1 MIKIPNARYF
11 ILLLSVIHLL
21 HHIYKSNPLR
31 NTKIHCLYFILYSV
45 LLINIKVCYA
55 QNDYYLDI
63 DKNDIKVFL
72 KEDPKDN
79 YIEYKA
85 VMQIESI
92 YYDNVVRLFLDY
104 KNHTKWVYNCI
115 DSYLLKKDKNNT
127 YLYQS
132 CKSHWPFKKRD
143 FVLNIT
149 SKQIDANT
157 LEVYFTSEKD
167 ILSENESHIRINEF
181 VGKWQLKKEGE
192 KTIITIYSSFNPKIR
207 LPPFLIEKYASEIPY
222 YTLSNLKYNLLALK

>member
-1 MIKIPNARYF
+1 MKNLAIYNVYF
-11 ILLLSVIHLL
+11 IYTCFLFFNLEIG
-21 HHIYKSNPLR
+21 I
-31 NTKIHCLYFILYSV
+31 
-45 LLINIKVCYA
+45 A

-72 KEDPKDN
+72 KDDPKDN

-92 YYDNVVRLFLDY
+92 YYDNVVSLFLDY
-104 KNHTKWVYNCI
+104 NNHTKWVYNCI
-115 DSYLLKKDKNNT
+115 DSYLLKKDTDNT

-149 SKQIDANT
+149 SKEIDDNT
-157 LEVYFTSEKD
+157 LEIYFTSEKN

-181 VGKWQLKKEGE
+181 VGKWQLKREGK
-192 KTIITIYSSFNPKIR
+192 KTIITIYSSFNPKIS
-207 LPPFLIEKYASEIPY
+207 LPSFLIEKYASDIPY
-222 YTLSNLKYNLLALK
+222 YTLSNLKDNLLAIK